1 MSDLIERQ
9 AAIDALKDVSEH
21 YTDKGREW
29 HPHVDF
35 MVEAIQDLP
44 SAQQW
49 IPVSERLPEEDTD
62 VLISYRYKEGEGD
75 TIHVYIDITSYG
87 DMYFGGRKV
96 KGAKHWRPPFEYFT
110 SNYEVIAW
118 MPLPE
123 PWRGEENE

>member
-1 MSDLIERQ
+1 MSDFISRQ

-49 IPVSERLPEEDTD
+49 IPVSERLPIPNSVYED
-62 VLISYRYKEGEGD
+62 VF
-75 TIHVYIDITSYG
+75 VYYLVQNEYG
-87 DMYFGGRKV
+87 DMMVATFVQFPGGARV
-96 KGAKHWRPPFEYFT
+96 WQQMYQDGAIMEDI
-110 SNYEVIAW
+110 VAW

-123 PWRGEENE
+123 CYKGES